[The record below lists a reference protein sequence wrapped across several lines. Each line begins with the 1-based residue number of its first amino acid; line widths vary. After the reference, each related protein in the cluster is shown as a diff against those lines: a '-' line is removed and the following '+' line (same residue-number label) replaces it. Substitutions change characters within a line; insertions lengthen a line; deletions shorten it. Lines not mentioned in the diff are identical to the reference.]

1 MWALAA
7 SATPEY
13 TQINVDRLY
22 RCATRALQAIEHTGG
37 SEGLKHSNDLEQ
49 VQAQLLLSM
58 YELKHVDFR
67 QGWITAGCAFRLI
80 QFGWFQ
86 DLISGLN
93 TFPASMDWTELEEKR
108 RTFWLAYYLDRIIS
122 LRSDSSCTFGEEVS
136 FEPIMILSNVDIN
149 YHQALIPLP
158 VPDANFQ
165 NGIPTVTVYLTDC
178 LGNSENASELL
189 SSDFTESIILATI
202 CGYALSHRRQFLLE
216 QAQCH
221 GMDRF
226 WSRYRH
232 INARLTRRADLSAT
246 CYPTQAEET
255 EPALLFQSIM
265 WRTIILY
272 MYQTMNFAVA
282 FVDETHLGLEYFQE
296 ASTAAQNLVILTD
309 RLLEVDCSKVSNGP
323 GCLRQCLVTLYR
335 ADITPQ
341 LHPLTLIPLNMC
353 SKLLEAWPDLA
364 MSFSNKFRSMSEA
377 LRGPTD
383 LPLISNFSWEGNK
396 APEITVRE

>member
-1 MWALAA
+1 MDKPHADNLVLRDQLYWEKVHHFAPIIHQRRYLSWSRRPDKSAAQTALQYSMWALAA
-7 SATPEY
+7 SAAPEY
-13 TQINVDRLY
+13 TQIDMDRLY
-22 RCATRALQAIEHTGG
+22 HCAARALQVIENTGG
-37 SEGLKHSNDLEQ
+37 PGGLKQSDDLEQ

-58 YELKHVDFR
+58 YELKHIDFR

-136 FEPIMILSNVDIN
+136 SKPIMVSSNVDIN
-149 YHQALIPLP
+149 YLQALIPLP

-165 NGIPTVTVYLTDC
+165 NGIPAVTVYLTDC
-178 LGNSENASELL
+178 LGNAEHASEVL

-202 CGYALSHRRQFLLE
+202 CGYALSHRRQLLLE

-226 WSRYRH
+226 WNRYRH
-232 INARLTRRADLSAT
+232 INARLTKRADLSAT

-282 FVDETHLGLEYFQE
+282 FVDEKHPGLEYFQE

-309 RLLEVDCSKVSNGP
+309 RLLEVNCSKVSQGP
-323 GCLRQCLVTLYR
+323 GSL
-335 ADITPQ
+335 
-341 LHPLTLIPLNMC
+341 
-353 SKLLEAWPDLA
+353 
-364 MSFSNKFRSMSEA
+364 
-377 LRGPTD
+377 
-383 LPLISNFSWEGNK
+383 
-396 APEITVRE
+396 